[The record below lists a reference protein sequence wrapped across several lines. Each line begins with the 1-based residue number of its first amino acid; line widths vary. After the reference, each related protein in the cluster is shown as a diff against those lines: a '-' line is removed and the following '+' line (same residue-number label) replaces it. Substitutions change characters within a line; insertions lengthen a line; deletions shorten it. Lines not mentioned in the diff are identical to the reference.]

1 MQIRTTKNK
10 LLNQK
15 EHANYVDALQLM
27 EQHSPDMLGRKIK
40 EATIQQAFT
49 LQTALDLTPKGGVVL
64 SAGSWEDTATESLKK
79 LGYDVIDVDPAINTD
94 LKTYF
99 DTNAD
104 KHGTIDS
111 VVSTSVIEHVE
122 KDEEFIDCICKLLK
136 SGGYGIVTMDYNN
149 EYLNGGVTKP
159 NEDIR
164 LYTEFDLR
172 IRLNAVLKEND
183 CELLEADYS
192 GDNDFCYGG
201 HWYTFATF
209 VFKKK

>member
-1 MQIRTTKNK
+1 MNK

-15 EHANYVDALQLM
+15 EHANYVAALQLM
-27 EQHSPDMLGRKIK
+27 EQHSPEMLGRKIK

-49 LQTALDLTPKGGVVL
+49 LQTALDLTPTGGVVL

-79 LGYDVIDVDPAINTD
+79 LGYDVIDVDPAINSD

-99 DTNAD
+99 DNNPD
-104 KHGTIDS
+104 KHGKIDS

-149 EYLNGGVTKP
+149 GYLNGGVTKP
-159 NEDIR
+159 NEDVR

-172 IRLNAVLKEND
+172 IRLNAILEDNE
-183 CELLEADYS
+183 CELLEANYE
-192 GDNDFCYGG
+192 GENDFHYAG

>member
-1 MQIRTTKNK
+1 MNK

-15 EHANYVDALQLM
+15 EHANYVAALKLM
-27 EQHSPDMLGRKIK
+27 EEHSPEMLGRKIK

-49 LQTALDLTPKGGVVL
+49 LQTALDLTPKGGLVL

-79 LGYDVIDVDPAINTD
+79 LGYDVIDVDPAINSD

-99 DTNAD
+99 DNNPD
-104 KHGTIDS
+104 KHGKIDS

-122 KDEEFIDCICKLLK
+122 RDEEFIDCICKLLK

-149 EYLNGGVTKP
+149 EYLNGGVSKP
-159 NEDIR
+159 NEDVR

-172 IRLNAVLKEND
+172 IRLNNILEDNE
-183 CELLEADYS
+183 CELLEADYN
-192 GDNDFCYGG
+192 GENDFCYAG

>member
-1 MQIRTTKNK
+1 MNK

-15 EHANYVDALQLM
+15 EHANYVAALKLM
-27 EQHSPDMLGRKIK
+27 EEHSPEMLGRKIK

-49 LQTALDLTPKGGVVL
+49 LQTALDLTPKGGLVL

-79 LGYDVIDVDPAINTD
+79 LGYDVIDVDPAINSD

-99 DTNAD
+99 DNNPD
-104 KHGTIDS
+104 KHGKIDS

-122 KDEEFIDCICKLLK
+122 RDEEFIDCICKLLK

-149 EYLNGGVTKP
+149 GYLNGGVSKP
-159 NEDIR
+159 NEDVR

-172 IRLNAVLKEND
+172 IRLNNILEDNE
-183 CELLEADYS
+183 CELLEADYN
-192 GDNDFCYGG
+192 GDNDFCYAG